1 MLTGDFF
8 FIYTR
13 NAPQK
18 KNDRSK
24 APQKKN
30 DHHKAAALNVF
41 TTE

>member
-8 FIYTR
+8 FTYTR

-18 KNDRSK
+18 RNDRHK

>member
-13 NAPQK
+13 KAPQK
-18 KNDRSK
+18 KNDHRK